1 MKRTQKVIYALGL
14 AFVASAI
21 WGRCLVTTATACHA
35 TTGHASPCPLPPLF
49 PFLLHPELWCQQN
62 KKREQ
67 RKSSGLF
74 SNSFGLREALK
85 RPAGKGIPTGYRAWP
100 GEASPASGKLS
111 QHCNN

>member
-35 TTGHASPCPLPPLF
+35 TTGQPSPPPVCF
-49 PFLLHPELWCQQN
+49 PFPCTLYCGVN
-62 KKREQ
+62 KMKREQ

-85 RPAGKGIPTGYRAWP
+85 RPAGKGIPAGCRAWP
-100 GEASPASGKLS
+100 GEAAPASGKLS